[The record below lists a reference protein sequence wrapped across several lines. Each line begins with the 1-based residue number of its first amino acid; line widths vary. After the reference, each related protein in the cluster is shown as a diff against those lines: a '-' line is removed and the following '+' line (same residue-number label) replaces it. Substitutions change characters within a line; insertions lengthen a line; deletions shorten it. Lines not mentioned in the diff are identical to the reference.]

1 MRTKQ
6 SLRLPTLAS
15 AAGRG
20 ITLKAAGVWS
30 GVAPV
35 ALVAAAPVHA
45 DANSYLDYLASH
57 HINTPPH
64 SPPLLVMDG
73 LRNCQLLHAGMTPEQ
88 IVLGTP
94 SLQDERGMIEAAQ
107 HELCPDTLR

>member
-6 SLRLPTLAS
+6 SLRLPTIAS

-20 ITLKAAGVWS
+20 ITLKAAGVLS
-30 GVAPV
+30 GLATV

>member
-6 SLRLPTLAS
+6 SLRLPTIAS

-20 ITLKAAGVWS
+20 LTLKAAGVLS
-30 GVAPV
+30 GLATA

>member
-1 MRTKQ
+1 L
-6 SLRLPTLAS
+6 SGLA
-15 AAGRG
+15 
-20 ITLKAAGVWS
+20 T
-30 GVAPV
+30 V

>member
-6 SLRLPTLAS
+6 SLRLPTIAS

-20 ITLKAAGVWS
+20 LTLKAAGVLS
-30 GVAPV
+30 GLATV

-94 SLQDERGMIEAAQ
+94 SLQDERGMLEAAQ